1 MHIITNKLSS
11 LNVIPKEIG
20 HCGSVICKNRK
31 TAIYLYCLHTKM
43 HNVIKTETLRCF
55 KGLPLLQYSNIELG
69 QNRYGCSLKASEFNS
84 KIAFQVLK
92 SSYGKKLKN
101 YKEPYFSQL
110 HHSSHHFEYDS
121 GNSPKIREI
130 LYIRYFP
137 STCNY
142 PITNCFISFL
152 KGSWNWDRIILL
164 WFK

>member
-1 MHIITNKLSS
+1 MSFPKKLDTVGLWSAKTEKQLFISIACIQRCIVS
-11 LNVIPKEIG
+11 LK
-20 HCGSVICKNRK
+20 
-31 TAIYLYCLHTKM
+31 L
-43 HNVIKTETLRCF
+43 TETLSCF

-69 QNRYGCSLKASEFNS
+69 QNQYGCNLKASEFNS

-92 SSYGKKLKN
+92 PSYGKELKN

-121 GNSPKIREI
+121 GNSPKVREI
-130 LYIRYFP
+130 LYIQYFP

-152 KGSWNWDRIILL
+152 KGSWNWDRIILV
-164 WFK
+164 WFI